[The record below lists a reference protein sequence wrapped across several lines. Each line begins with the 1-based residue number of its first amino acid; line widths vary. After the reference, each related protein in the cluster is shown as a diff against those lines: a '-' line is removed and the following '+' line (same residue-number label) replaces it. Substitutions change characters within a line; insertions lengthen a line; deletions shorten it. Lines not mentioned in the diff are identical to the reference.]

1 MTTSYSKNIHI
12 SDLFVYNIYIG
23 QSSLTFLQTKS
34 GKNKNKL
41 KTVYPK
47 ITKILR
53 TSNLWSIF
61 TGSYKEC
68 IPMLPSILEPSGSS
82 LLRNLP
88 HLKQITKNLT
98 ILHTNT

>member
-34 GKNKNKL
+34 RKNKNKL
-41 KTVYPK
+41 KTIYP
-47 ITKILR
+47 TNLNTLKILI
-53 TSNLWSIF
+53 TAILGSKF

-68 IPMLPSILEPSGSS
+68 IPMLPSILEPSQ
-82 LLRNLP
+82 
-88 HLKQITKNLT
+88 LKASEKFASP
-98 ILHTNT
+98 